1 MTDTHPWGRGYST
14 WREYVAEEPPVELT
28 NRLLAELVDTLDD
41 IRNEL
46 NEMNSRGRSE
56 S

>member
-1 MTDTHPWGRGYST
+1 MTWPRGYST
-14 WREYVAEEPPVELT
+14 WHDYSDIEPPVELM

-46 NEMNSRGRSE
+46 NTMNARGHDE
-56 S
+56 A